1 MPLIDVTFPEGS
13 LDKAAKAQLN
23 ATLWETALRWEGI
36 EATEGAASVAWVF
49 LDERPKGHISVGGK
63 SLGQSIYRLSV
74 RVMVG
79 FMDQQRID
87 SMVAELTKAV
97 LAADGKVGDGNPRV
111 FCIVEEIPSGTWGID
126 GKVWTTVFTAQTLG
140 LDERRVERMRA
151 VVAERPRLDVK
162 MPLEA

>member
-1 MPLIDVTFPEGS
+1 MPMIDVIFPKGS
-13 LDKAAKAQLN
+13 LDEAAKAKLN

-63 SLGQSIYRLSV
+63 TPGQSIYRLNV

-79 FMDQQRID
+79 FMDQERID
-87 SMVAELTKAV
+87 RMVAELTNAV
-97 LAADGKVGDGNPRV
+97 LTADGKVGDGSPRV

-162 MPLEA
+162 IPLEA

>member
-1 MPLIDVTFPEGS
+1 MPMIDVIFSEGS
-13 LDKAAKAQLN
+13 LDERAKLKLN
-23 ATLWETALRWEGI
+23 TTLWETALRWEGI

-49 LDERPKGHISVGGK
+49 LDERPTGRISVGGK
-63 SLGQSIYRLSV
+63 PPGQNIYRINV

-79 FMDQQRID
+79 FMDQERID
-87 SMVAELTKAV
+87 GMVAELTKAV
-97 LAADGKVGDGNPRV
+97 LAADGRAGDGNPRV

-140 LDERRVERMRA
+140 LDERRVQRMKT

-162 MPLEA
+162 LLS

>member
-1 MPLIDVTFPEGS
+1 MLFSEGS
-13 LDKAAKAQLN
+13 LDEAAKVKLN

-49 LDERPKGHISVGGK
+49 LDERPKGHISAGGK
-63 SLGQSIYRLSV
+63 PPGQNIYRINV

-79 FMDQQRID
+79 FMDQGRID
-87 SMVAELTKAV
+87 GMVAELTKAV
-97 LAADGKVGDGNPRV
+97 LAADGKAGDGSPRV

-126 GKVWTTVFTAQTLG
+126 GRVWTTVFTAKTLG
-140 LDERRVERMRA
+140 LDERRVERMKA

-162 MPLEA
+162 IPA

>member
-1 MPLIDVTFPEGS
+1 MRMPMIDVIFPKGS
-13 LDKAAKAQLN
+13 LDEAAKAKLN

-49 LDERPKGHISVGGK
+49 LDERPTGRISVGGK
-63 SLGQSIYRLSV
+63 PPGQNIYRINV

-79 FMDQQRID
+79 FMDQERID
-87 SMVAELTKAV
+87 GM
-97 LAADGKVGDGNPRV
+97 
-111 FCIVEEIPSGTWGID
+111 VEEIPSGTWGID

-140 LDERRVERMRA
+140 LDERRVQRMKA

-162 MPLEA
+162 LL